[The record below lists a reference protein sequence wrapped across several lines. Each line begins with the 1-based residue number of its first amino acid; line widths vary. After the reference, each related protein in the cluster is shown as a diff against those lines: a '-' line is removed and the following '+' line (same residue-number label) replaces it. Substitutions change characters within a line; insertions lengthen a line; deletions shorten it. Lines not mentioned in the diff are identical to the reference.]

1 MIVFTAI
8 ITTFVDICVSWQNKQ
23 KTMDMNRNFYQAPTL
38 EVESYLAEQGFASS
52 IDAFFDMD
60 DVVFEDEKVEW

>member
-1 MIVFTAI
+1 
-8 ITTFVDICVSWQNKQ
+8 
-23 KTMDMNRNFYQAPTL
+23 MDMNRNFYQAPTL